1 MGLHFYGLT
10 ELDGPELKYQK
21 KKKNQNRI
29 SHGTVTFTRY
39 CRVWQWH
46 HFYFEFHGAVWS
58 TQWYM
63 RLGFGF
69 EYWLGDKEEVD
80 GA

>member
-46 HFYFEFHGAVWS
+46 HFYFEFHGGVWS

-63 RLGFGF
+63 RLGLGF